1 MAKLT
6 APTFSLTFQE
16 LGSSAVT
23 RGNKGTVA
31 IIIRDAAEQAPVTLA
46 QASQI
51 PAALG
56 VDNINYIKR
65 AFLGYVDP
73 PKKVIVYTVPVE
85 GNVTSAFGYLESVEF
100 DYLVGPV
107 DCSAADAEEIASW
120 VKSQRAAGTS
130 KAKAVLPNFA
140 GDDPGIVSFATVSL
154 QAGETKYDAAAY
166 CSRIAGLLA
175 GTPMNIS
182 ATYAPLTELSDCTRT
197 TKAERD
203 AAVGEG
209 KLIAFWDGRKVKL
222 CRAVNSLVT
231 TTEVVKDSF
240 KKIKIVEIMDLIR
253 TDVHA
258 TVEDEYIG
266 KFANTYENRMLLVAA
281 LRGYFETLRG
291 DGLVQE
297 GYTVDMDLDGIE
309 TYLQA
314 KGIDTSDMDE
324 QELRKANT
332 DTHVFL
338 LITCKILDAI
348 EDIAIAIEI

>member
-6 APTFSLTFQE
+6 APTFTLTFQE

-51 PAALG
+51 PAKLG

-73 PKKVIVYTVPVE
+73 PKKVIVYTVPVA
-85 GNVTSAFGYLESVEF
+85 GDIAPALTYMESVDF
-100 DYLVGPV
+100 DYLVGPM
-107 DCSAADAEEIASW
+107 DCSAADAEAIASW
-120 VKSQRAAGTS
+120 VKSQRKTGIS

-140 GDDPGIVSFATVSL
+140 GDDPGIVCFATASL
-154 QAGETKYDAAAY
+154 QAGKTKYDTAAY

-197 TKAERD
+197 TKEERD
-203 AAVGEG
+203 TAVGEG

-222 CRAVNSLVT
+222 CRAVNSFVT
-231 TTEVVKDSF
+231 TTEGMQDSF

-253 TDVHA
+253 TDINITA
-258 TVEDEYIG
+258 EDEYTG
-266 KFANTYENRMLLVAA
+266 KFDNTYENRVLFVAA
-281 LRGYFETLRG
+281 LRGYFETLHR

-297 GYTVDMDLDGIE
+297 DYTVDMDIDEIE
-309 TYLQA
+309 KYLMT
-314 KGIDTSDMDE
+314 KGVDTSNMDA

-332 DTHVFL
+332 GAHAFL

-348 EDIAIAIEI
+348 EDITIAVKI